1 MILSGARKVSQASTQ
16 GIPLRRL
23 ALVAAALTVMLVMR
37 VLKDSLAGGLYE
49 PAAERLLVRLQG
61 ESYGQQRPIFEVAGR
76 IGTGVGALVV
86 LTMTLIVKSSIQ
98 ALVIVV
104 VVSHLLWLVSLIPLA
119 QKVRRP

>member
-49 PAAERLLVRLQG
+49 PAAEPLLVRLQG

-76 IGTGVGALVV
+76 MGTGVGT
-86 LTMTLIVKSSIQ
+86 LTTILIVKSSIQ